1 VTYGNVT
8 VDNQAGQPA
17 DAFNGSQYAAASLW
31 WIPVPRMALAIE
43 YMWGERE
50 NVDRQAGR
58 AQRLHSMFQYNF

>member
-1 VTYGNVT
+1 
-8 VDNQAGQPA
+8 
-17 DAFNGSQYAAASLW
+17 LW

-50 NVDRQAGR
+50 NLDRQAGR